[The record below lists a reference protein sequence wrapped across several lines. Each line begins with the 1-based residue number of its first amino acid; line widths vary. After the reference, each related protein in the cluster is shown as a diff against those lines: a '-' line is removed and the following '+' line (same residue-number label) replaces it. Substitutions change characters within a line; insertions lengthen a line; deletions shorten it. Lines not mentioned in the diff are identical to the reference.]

1 MFGCMYALRGPAL
14 HFAAPSSSAARAAL
28 GKQAAAATAAS
39 FSTDATMTGR
49 LLQLNDLS
57 NIDEATKKVHQWT
70 TFSAGS
76 FSLAVHSRLLSS
88 CSASGGAVVSVQA
101 RARRAAGGT
110 KKAGRRRGRLKVV
123 RRRCTSGC
131 PRLGSTTTPPATCRY
146 NERKFYPHTATP
158 SHTT

>member
-1 MFGCMYALRGPAL
+1 MNNKGRESSCGAIYPSRHVRALLIPFARRRARRCCRLLSTSTIASPRSRHQGDLTRYIDSMFGCMYALRGPAL

-57 NIDEATKKVHQWT
+57 NIDEATKKVRQWT

-76 FSLAVHSRLLSS
+76 FSLAI
-88 CSASGGAVVSVQA
+88 
-101 RARRAAGGT
+101 
-110 KKAGRRRGRLKVV
+110 
-123 RRRCTSGC
+123 
-131 PRLGSTTTPPATCRY
+131 
-146 NERKFYPHTATP
+146 
-158 SHTT
+158 